1 MQATKRE
8 TVEVQVEA
16 RNRLNTLALQYQQE
30 LSSILQ
36 PYLGKKVRKVSGYGG
51 WVKALE
57 AQVHDLDRRY
67 REQGIRVH
75 CVFSV
80 TRFWAELSYSYKL
93 KDSGVTRSLT
103 ESVWL
108 GYCCTDA
115 TYSNDEQPA
124 GVLTQL
130 ADKAKDLR
138 TDWTADEVIDL
149 RNQIECLQHQLREL
163 DARHRNFDR

>member
-1 MQATKRE
+1 MIATKRE

-16 RNRLNTLALQYQQE
+16 RNRLNTFALQYQQE

-57 AQVHDLDRRY
+57 AQVQELDKRY
-67 REQGIRVH
+67 WGQGIRVH

-80 TRFWAELSYSYKL
+80 TRFWAELSTVYQLGHCSA
-93 KDSGVTRSLT
+93 SLT

-115 TYSNDEQPA
+115 TYSSDEQPA
-124 GVLTQL
+124 GVLTEL

-138 TDWTADEVIDL
+138 TDWNAEEVIDL
-149 RNQIECLQHQLREL
+149 RNQIEYQQHQLREL
-163 DARHRNFDR
+163 EARYRNFSR

>member
-36 PYLGKKVRKVSGYGG
+36 PYLGKKARKVSGYGG

-57 AQVHDLDRRY
+57 AQVNDLDRRY
-67 REQGIRVH
+67 WEQGIRVH

-80 TRFWAELSYSYKL
+80 TRFWAELSYSYKFN
-93 KDSGVTRSLT
+93 GQAVRSLK

-115 TYSNDEQPA
+115 SYANDEQPA

-130 ADKAKDLR
+130 ADKAADLR

-149 RNQIECLQHQLREL
+149 RNQIEYLQHQLREL
-163 DARHRNFDR
+163 EARHRNFDR